1 METIKEALTFDDV
14 LLLPK
19 YSKVLP
25 AKTNISLQLTDKI
38 SLKVPFLTSAMDTV
52 TESKMAIAIA
62 KEGGIGI
69 IHHNCTPEYQAREV
83 QKVKKYQHGFV
94 LDPYVLSPEHT
105 VQDVLHC
112 KQQYG
117 FCGIPITENGQ
128 MGGQLVGIV
137 TSRDIDFIKE
147 FGRKPL
153 KEVMTPIE
161 KLTTAFE
168 GISLNDANEILVTN
182 KKGKL
187 PIINDKGS

>member
-1 METIKEALTFDDV
+1 
-14 LLLPK
+14 
-19 YSKVLP
+19 
-25 AKTNISLQLTDKI
+25 
-38 SLKVPFLTSAMDTV
+38 
-52 TESKMAIAIA
+52 MAIAMA
-62 KEGGIGI
+62 LGGGIGI

-128 MGGQLVGIV
+128 MGGKLVGIV

-147 FGRKPL
+147 FGRKLL